1 MQGIPTTLQQTPLM
15 TSIKEI
21 QKVKRKTFRK
31 SKNKSKIKNHWQILT
46 VLHEN

>member
-21 QKVKRKTFRK
+21 QKVEGHLGNLKV
-31 SKNKSKIKNHWQILT
+31 SQN
-46 VLHEN
+46 